1 MNVSENEVELKKHTC
16 PTCGGQLQVNLD
28 KQMYDCP
35 FCGVSFDYSYF
46 REDDVLA
53 RAERFRQS
61 GDWSAA
67 DMDYDFILTKEP
79 HNFCA
84 LRGKVLSAAHVRKG
98 FDLSGK
104 KFSGNQYVL
113 TNIKHALSATD
124 EEHREYFEKL
134 EEYFKG
140 VEKYNEKKIQLDQLR
155 EEYEASRRQ
164 LEGVENPTPSLKEIM
179 QLGIVKIYAVLV
191 AFEVFL
197 AIAYIEQPSDE
208 GYLITISL
216 VLFTIALVG
225 MTAYIRISKTL
236 KKRRIVSD
244 ENQALHKLK
253 ALQDEITSRRKSE
266 KAMLNKNNKLRLE
279 INEME
284 KRLM

>member
-1 MNVSENEVELKKHTC
+1 MSENEVELKKHTC

-28 KQMYDCP
+28 KQMYDCL

-67 DMDYDFILTKEP
+67 DMDYDFILTKDP

-84 LRGKVLSAAHVRKG
+84 LRGKVLAAAHVRKG

-104 KFSGNQYVL
+104 KFSRNQYVL

-140 VEKYNEKKIQLDQLR
+140 VEKYNEEKIQLDQLR

-208 GYLITISL
+208 RFFITINL

-225 MTAYIRISKTL
+225 MTAYIWISKTL

-244 ENQALHKLK
+244 ENQALHKLN
-253 ALQDEITSRRKSE
+253 ALQDEITSRQKSE
-266 KAMLNKNNKLRLE
+266 KAMLNKNSKLRLE